1 MTRSILYVCLL
12 CILVITGSCSSDN
25 ESIYYTPTDSKTNLG
40 TFTSSETSDAIEMF
54 IEQLDDKNPY
64 TPQSYYASVD
74 GQEVVVTTS
83 TENIKGNKVGVQ
95 RMSCPWVLKNQTSIF
110 TLEKFNS
117 RGYDFTHESH
127 RYEKS
132 FEPKQNNNVE
142 TFVRYYKNNQWTSWM
157 LPNDKYAS
165 SENYGKKV
173 AIFGGSF
180 AHNTRAKNTNT
191 ITNSEGTFYNGFG
204 FEHEGK
210 LYSLMDYMAEK
221 LSFKKFD
228 NFAVSGEGSYMGTT
242 NSGTQLFPYHT
253 YKQVQNSFKYDQYDI
268 YIIFGGINDFIGNA
282 PLGNK
287 DEGSDANTFYG
298 GLRKAIEHIRT
309 NNPNAR
315 IYMTTAFKCFFE
327 GTDWGWNPNS
337 THKNAKGHT
346 FAEYRNATRTIA
358 NLYECPLLDLF
369 NAENPNME
377 LMKELYHSDHV
388 HPNGK
393 GYYSAANTIIDF
405 IAE

>member
-12 CILVITGSCSSDN
+12 CIPVITGSCSSDN
-25 ESIYYTPTDSKTNLG
+25 ESIYYTPTHSKTNLG

-64 TPQSYYASVD
+64 TTQSYYASVD

-95 RMSCPWVLKNQTSIF
+95 RMSCPWVLKNQTSII

-127 RYEKS
+127 RYEKF
-132 FEPKQNNNVE
+132 FEPEQNNNVE
-142 TFVRYYKNNQWTSWM
+142 TFVRYYKNNQWTSWTH
-157 LPNDKYAS
+157 PNDKYAL

-180 AHNTRAKNTNT
+180 AHNTRA
-191 ITNSEGTFYNGFG
+191 
-204 FEHEGK
+204 
-210 LYSLMDYMAEK
+210 
-221 LSFKKFD
+221 
-228 NFAVSGEGSYMGTT
+228 
-242 NSGTQLFPYHT
+242 Q
-253 YKQVQNSFKYDQYDI
+253 
-268 YIIFGGINDFIGNA
+268 
-282 PLGNK
+282 
-287 DEGSDANTFYG
+287 
-298 GLRKAIEHIRT
+298 
-309 NNPNAR
+309 
-315 IYMTTAFKCFFE
+315 
-327 GTDWGWNPNS
+327 
-337 THKNAKGHT
+337 
-346 FAEYRNATRTIA
+346 
-358 NLYECPLLDLF
+358 
-369 NAENPNME
+369 NPNME